1 MLELIYLLVC
11 THITIICV
19 TLFLHRG
26 QAHRGI
32 EFTKPTE
39 HFIRFWLW
47 LTTGMVTKDWVAIH
61 RKHHQKTDVEGD
73 PHSPHLEGIW
83 SVLFS
88 GVYYYILA
96 SKDRDLIQKYGVG
109 TPDDWVEK
117 NLYSRFPYAGI
128 TLLLLINLLCFS
140 WWGLWVWGVQMVWIP
155 FWAAGV
161 INGIGHYYGYRN
173 YDTKDKST
181 NIIPWG
187 IIIGGEELHNNHH
200 GEPGNPKLSRK
211 WLEFDIGWMWLTI
224 LIKLKLAKIRG
235 TE

>member
-1 MLELIYLLVC
+1 
-11 THITIICV
+11 
-19 TLFLHRG
+19 
-26 QAHRGI
+26 
-32 EFTKPTE
+32 
-39 HFIRFWLW
+39 
-47 LTTGMVTKDWVAIH
+47 MVTKDWVAIH

-88 GVYYYILA
+88 GVYYYIEA
-96 SKDRDLIQKYGVG
+96 SKDRDMIQKYGVG

-117 NLYSRFPYAGI
+117 NIYSKYAFAGVF
-128 TLLLLINLLCFS
+128 TLLLINLLLFG

>member
-1 MLELIYLLVC
+1 
-11 THITIICV
+11 
-19 TLFLHRG
+19 
-26 QAHRGI
+26 
-32 EFTKPTE
+32 
-39 HFIRFWLW
+39 
-47 LTTGMVTKDWVAIH
+47 
-61 RKHHQKTDVEGD
+61 
-73 PHSPHLEGIW
+73 
-83 SVLFS
+83 
-88 GVYYYILA
+88 
-96 SKDRDLIQKYGVG
+96 
-109 TPDDWVEK
+109 
-117 NLYSRFPYAGI
+117 
-128 TLLLLINLLCFS
+128 
-140 WWGLWVWGVQMVWIP
+140 MVWIP

-187 IIIGGEELHNNHH
+187 TIIGGEELHNNHH